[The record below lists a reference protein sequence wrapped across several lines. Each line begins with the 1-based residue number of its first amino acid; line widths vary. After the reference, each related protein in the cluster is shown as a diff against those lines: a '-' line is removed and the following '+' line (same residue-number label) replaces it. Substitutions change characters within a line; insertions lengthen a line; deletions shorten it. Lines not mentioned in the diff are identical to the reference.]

1 MAVFYKPFIRLLC
14 SCYFKLFVKL
24 HYFYRKYIVYSLIY
38 LLWSSLIIRNKVMF
52 TDIVFVNR
60 KNNLQLNSLRFLYR
74 LRTNSVKRRV
84 DETKMG
90 DYT

>member
-1 MAVFYKPFIRLLC
+1 
-14 SCYFKLFVKL
+14 
-24 HYFYRKYIVYSLIY
+24 
-38 LLWSSLIIRNKVMF
+38 MF

-74 LRTNSVKRRV
+74 LRTNSVKSIV